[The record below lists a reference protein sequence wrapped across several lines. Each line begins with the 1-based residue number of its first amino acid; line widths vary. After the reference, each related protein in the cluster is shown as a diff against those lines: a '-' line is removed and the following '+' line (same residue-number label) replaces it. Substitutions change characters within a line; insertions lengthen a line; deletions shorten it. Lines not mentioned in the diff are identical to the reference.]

1 MEKLLKVLQLWVEY
15 EKRHPNSEFEDFCRY
30 YLAKPQ
36 IKAFKPLK
44 KGVPMPPDVDGMF
57 MMTVSRTTLAFWV
70 YMRLALKETQMP
82 SIESLMICAAL
93 NNLGESRK
101 TDVIN
106 SAMLEFSTGMDII
119 NRLIK
124 KGFIHQRIDPED
136 KRSRLLTISDSG
148 KTALF
153 QCFEKSGLARDI
165 LLNELTDDDK
175 KLVTHILFP
184 VQEKHAKLSVEN
196 KGKTIEE
203 IYALVVGERK
213 EE

>member
-1 MEKLLKVLQLWVEY
+1 
-15 EKRHPNSEFEDFCRY
+15 
-30 YLAKPQ
+30 
-36 IKAFKPLK
+36 
-44 KGVPMPPDVDGMF
+44 

-70 YMRLALKETQMP
+70 YMRVALKETQMQ

-106 SAMLEFSTGMDII
+106 SAMLEFSTGTDII

-136 KRSRLLTISDSG
+136 KRSRLLTISESG

-153 QCFEKSGLARDI
+153 QCFKKSALAREI
-165 LLNELTDDDK
+165 LLNDLTDDDK
-175 KLVTHILFP
+175 KLVAHILYP
-184 VQEKHAKLSVEN
+184 VQEKHTRLSVEN
-196 KGKTIEE
+196 KSKTIEE
-203 IYALVVGERK
+203 IYTMILGKK